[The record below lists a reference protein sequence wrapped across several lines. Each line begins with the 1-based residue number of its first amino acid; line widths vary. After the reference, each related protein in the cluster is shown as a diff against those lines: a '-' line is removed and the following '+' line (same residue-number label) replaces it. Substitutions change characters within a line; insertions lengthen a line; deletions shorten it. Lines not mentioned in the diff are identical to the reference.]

1 MHRLTRH
8 LRGFAIAG
16 TALVLTAGAV
26 LAHAT
31 PTTPPAA
38 AADGLKRAA
47 EAAGK
52 TVPVRTGW
60 NKNAA
65 PAQGTSAAST
75 TSTVTAGTTS
85 TPTTSDRPHN
95 HGWFVSQAAQ
105 ATTPTGFKNH
115 GAYVSSIAKSAV
127 GKPPSAGGASTNGAI
142 NSAAG
147 KAKAAAN
154 RAGKGNH

>member
-8 LRGFAIAG
+8 LRGIAIAG

-52 TVPVRTGW
+52 TVPVRIGW

-75 TSTVTAGTTS
+75 TPTVAGGTT
-85 TPTTSDRPHN
+85 TTNRPHN

-127 GKPPSAGGASTNGAI
+127 GKPPSAGGASTNGATH
-142 NSAAG
+142 SAAG
-147 KAKAAAN
+147 KAKAAEN